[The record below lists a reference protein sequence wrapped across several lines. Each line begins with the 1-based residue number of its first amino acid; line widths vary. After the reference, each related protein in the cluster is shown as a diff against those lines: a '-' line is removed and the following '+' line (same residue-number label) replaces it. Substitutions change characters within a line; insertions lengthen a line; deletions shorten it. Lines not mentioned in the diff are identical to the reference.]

1 MLKLFAIL
9 AIAAVASANVVPNT
23 CEVNKCSD
31 SSMKLVFLG
40 KHDRP
45 SDQPTD
51 EQTDRPANRWTWVYM
66 EIVNANIANLKK
78 YIGVLK

>member
-31 SSMKLVFLG
+31 KGMTAKLPPCLFRKL
-40 KHDRP
+40 
-45 SDQPTD
+45 
-51 EQTDRPANRWTWVYM
+51 
-66 EIVNANIANLKK
+66 
-78 YIGVLK
+78 